1 MTMRFLCYLLIVI
14 IGLHLSC
21 TKDKKPQVGAT
32 DRVVIK
38 NLTPLSIT
46 DSSAILGGEVT
57 STGDMRI
64 TERGFCWSTG
74 NTPTLQDST
83 VAVVDSIAAFYHTAR
98 NFLPNTTYYFRAY
111 AKNYSG
117 IIYAPVSNFRTQ
129 RGMPRLTTSAAS
141 NITNMSVQ
149 SGGTIISDGGSS
161 ILDKGICLS
170 TVNSLPTI
178 SDTSVSVGAGSANF
192 SAMVNNL
199 LGGKRYFIR
208 AYARNAQG
216 LQYASNVIQVN
227 TSAALPPSMSGSTV
241 SNITRTSARF
251 SGSVTSNQGALI
263 TEYGF
268 CYGTTPNPTI
278 AQSRIRYFGNVNTVF
293 SGTASGLLP
302 GTSYYVRTYAF
313 NSAGGPSYS
322 ATSTYFNTLPIA
334 LPTVVTIGSSSA
346 SFTSVTLS
354 GSVTDDGGA
363 NVFERGFYYTS
374 TGIPNQS
381 SPFIV
386 ASGTGLGNYS
396 VTLNGLNPNTVYN
409 FVAYAKNATGTTLS
423 TAVLN
428 FRTLTPNPPTITTTS
443 MSSITTNSFQ
453 SGGNILADGGAPII
467 QRGIC
472 WNTSGTPTMANNI
485 TNNGVGVGS
494 FTSIA
499 NSLAPYTTY
508 YVRAYAINSGGIVG
522 YGNQISVQT
531 SLLAPT
537 LVSPANNINLPCCNQ
552 WFNWSAVAGATS
564 YEFQLSKSST
574 FSLSVSTLSVCGSGS
589 MNANRVNSSLP
600 TTNSFC
606 VGMGSSANIGTWYW
620 RVRAVAGTNV
630 SAWSA
635 TRSFYY
641 PF

>member
-1 MTMRFLCYLLIVI
+1 MRFLCYLLIVI
-14 IGLHLSC
+14 VSLHLSC

-32 DRVVIK
+32 DRVLIK

-57 STGDMRI
+57 STSDMRI
-64 TERGFCWSTG
+64 TERGFCWSRG

-83 VAVVDSIAAFYHTAR
+83 VAVVDSIAAFYHFAR

-129 RGMPRLTTSAAS
+129 IGMPRLTTSAAS

-149 SGGTIISDGGSS
+149 SGGTIISDGGSN

-170 TVNSLPTI
+170 TLNSLPTVL
-178 SDTSVSVGAGSANF
+178 DTSVSVGTGSANF
-192 SAMVNNL
+192 TAIVNNL

-241 SNITRTSARF
+241 SNITRTSALF
-251 SGSVTSNQGALI
+251 TSSVIANQGALI

-278 AQSRIRYFGNVNTVF
+278 AQSRIRYFGNVNTVY

-302 GTSYYVRTYAF
+302 GTSYYVRSYAF
-313 NSAGGPSYS
+313 NAAGGPSYS
-322 ATSTYFNTLPIA
+322 ATSVNFNTLPIA
-334 LPTVVTIGSSSA
+334 LPTVVTTGSSST

-363 NVFERGFYYTS
+363 NVFERGFYFTS
-374 TGIPNQS
+374 TGAPNQF
-381 SPFIV
+381 SPSII
-386 ASGTGLGNYS
+386 ASGSGIGNYS
-396 VTLNGLNPNTVYN
+396 AMPTGLIPNTVYN
-409 FVAYAKNATGTTLS
+409 FVAYAKNASGIALS
-423 TAVLN
+423 NSVLN
-428 FRTLTPNPPTITTTS
+428 FRTLTPNPPSITTTS
-443 MSSITTNSFQ
+443 VTAITENSFQ
-453 SGGNILADGGAPII
+453 SGGNIVTDGGAPII

-472 WNTSGTPTMANNI
+472 WNTTGAPTTANNI
-485 TNNGVGVGS
+485 TNNGIGIGS
-494 FTSIA
+494 FSSFA
-499 NSLAPYTTY
+499 SSLAPYTTY
-508 YVRAYAINSGGIVG
+508 YVRAYAINSGGVVG

-574 FSLSVSTLSVCGSGS
+574 FSLSVTTLSVCGSGS
-589 MNANRVNSSLP
+589 MNANTVNRSLP

-606 VGMGSSANIGTWYW
+606 VGMGSSSNNGVWYW
-620 RVRAVAGTNV
+620 RVRAVAGSSV
-630 SAWSA
+630 SAWSLV
-635 TRSFYY
+635 RSFGYQ
-641 PF
+641 F